1 MDMLFPN
8 SVALKRIKFRCN
20 QEHEF
25 VHNFKLLQACFQK
38 QSVRK
43 EIPVERLIK
52 GRFQDNFEFLQWF
65 RKFFFANHTNRP
77 YDALA
82 VRDGLPMGWGP
93 SLLKSSG
100 GSGSGRSN
108 PIRFIQHRSGSAIA
122 GSGGSSEG
130 NSQPPRVANTRMLT
144 FLSKE
149 REKDDADEA
158 KVKELQHELAR
169 IEQER
174 DFYATKVYDV
184 RSLCTDYEDKD
195 NILVCKI
202 LKVINDS
209 EPTSYAK
216 TDLDE
221 KDGRQI
227 WELLSE
233 ETVDRHSSGIQF
245 STKIWVLSFICLSF
259 LIFHSVSKFWTITK
273 IPKASKETI
282 R

>member
-1 MDMLFPN
+1 MLFPN

-25 VHNFKLLQACFQK
+25 IHNFKLLQACFQK

-65 RKFFFANHTNRP
+65 RKFFCANHTQRA

-82 VRDGLPMGWGP
+82 VREGMPMGWGP
-93 SLLKSSG
+93 SLLKTIS
-100 GSGSGRSN
+100 GSGSGSSRPN
-108 PIRFIQHRSGSAIA
+108 PTRAIQHGSGSGICGSA
-122 GSGGSSEG
+122 GGTEG
-130 NSQPPRVANTRMLT
+130 NVQTPRVGNTRMLT

-149 REKDDADEA
+149 RQKEESDEA
-158 KVKELQHELAR
+158 KVKELQRELAR
-169 IEQER
+169 IELER

-195 NILVCKI
+195 NILVCRI

-209 EPTSYAK
+209 GPKPFAK
-216 TDLDE
+216 TDSDE
-221 KDGRQI
+221 NDGRQI
-227 WELLSE
+227 
-233 ETVDRHSSGIQF
+233 
-245 STKIWVLSFICLSF
+245 
-259 LIFHSVSKFWTITK
+259 
-273 IPKASKETI
+273 
-282 R
+282 